1 MVKRPTIATVA
12 VALLL
17 TGCGLFDR
25 DVATTTSLPSSP
37 TSTSTAQLSTAP
49 TEATT
54 STTSSSTTTSVAP
67 TSSSTTA
74 DPPEP
79 AGVEV
84 FLGVLRPTSG
94 GLWAV
99 PVGVSNVALPTP
111 ESFPR
116 IRRVEPDEVGGLV
129 VETTRGKVYHFP
141 SGGRAP
147 RELVLPGTWFGMGT
161 LGGEPVVLVEAVDW
175 LDADFVYDCE
185 GDPCLPGFDYVVGT
199 GRQIFS
205 AVSLADREP
214 VELVRH
220 VGTWELSGVPA
231 DVIETVS
238 VSTDRLLVQRY
249 VTISDDCGAA
259 PLPACEQSWLEFRA
273 LSGALIDEPANPA
286 PPSAPF
292 GWLFGGTHPRLSADG
307 RILIYRSPNPDDAVV
322 ALDLDSGNELA
333 RLVVASRDG
342 RESSLTAW
350 WYNNGDTLLTVR
362 DHERGTPSTVTAEL
376 TVLTDDGSLTVPLEL
391 SEAFVSHLESSGIHC
406 CSAVSYATTL
416 DIDWRALSELSLPP
430 AGAQQRLTLR
440 ADGLGPARFG
450 DGADAAMADLTAILG
465 HPAFDHEYAGPW
477 PDETGCAST
486 GYGCDTYLRLVEWE
500 YPELRVVF
508 TDGSAKSEPAPPH
521 FVGWSHSGGL
531 ELVTPAGVAVDL
543 SIDDLRALLGDA
555 LELPSQPDPDTGQ
568 WSLSVDGVAALLDG
582 DPRDSTTK
590 VVRLEAGEAFPS
602 I

>member
-37 TSTSTAQLSTAP
+37 TSTSTAQSSTAP

-205 AVSLADREP
+205 RSRSPTGTSRTRPPRWD
-214 VELVRH
+214 
-220 VGTWELSGVPA
+220 VGTLGCAGRRHRDGFGFNRPAPRPTLCDNFGRLWSGAASGV
-231 DVIETVS
+231 
-238 VSTDRLLVQRY
+238 
-249 VTISDDCGAA
+249 
-259 PLPACEQSWLEFRA
+259 RA
-273 LSGALIDEPANPA
+273 
-286 PPSAPF
+286 
-292 GWLFGGTHPRLSADG
+292 
-307 RILIYRSPNPDDAVV
+307 
-322 ALDLDSGNELA
+322 ELA
-333 RLVVASRDG
+333 RIPRPFRRVRSTNLPTRRHRAHRSAGCSKAHTRASRPMG
-342 RESSLTAW
+342 EYSSTGLPTRMMPSSLSISIPETSWRASW
-350 WYNNGDTLLTVR
+350 SPLGMVVSRRSRHGGTTT
-362 DHERGTPSTVTAEL
+362 GTPS
-376 TVLTDDGSLTVPLEL
+376 SLCAIT
-391 SEAFVSHLESSGIHC
+391 SEEHQVRS
-406 CSAVSYATTL
+406 
-416 DIDWRALSELSLPP
+416 R
-430 AGAQQRLTLR
+430 
-440 ADGLGPARFG
+440 
-450 DGADAAMADLTAILG
+450 
-465 HPAFDHEYAGPW
+465 
-477 PDETGCAST
+477 
-486 GYGCDTYLRLVEWE
+486 
-500 YPELRVVF
+500 
-508 TDGSAKSEPAPPH
+508 
-521 FVGWSHSGGL
+521 
-531 ELVTPAGVAVDL
+531 
-543 SIDDLRALLGDA
+543 
-555 LELPSQPDPDTGQ
+555 PS
-568 WSLSVDGVAALLDG
+568 
-582 DPRDSTTK
+582 
-590 VVRLEAGEAFPS
+590 
-602 I
+602 